1 MKKEDK
7 DSLKNQITDLLA
19 NDLNESLPPSNIQP
33 VEPFD
38 NLTVTN
44 EARAKAQKLVLSCLK
59 LYFDEKI
66 IEKNEFMQAKSAVT
80 TSNIMTLFKQ
90 IKVAEFFIDKI
101 VNDVDSGNLN
111 PRIFEVATGIQSN
124 IIDMLKNT
132 QLHVISMQEEYRR
145 LQGEMPKSEFEA
157 NTINIKNTDG
167 SSTKIYTNS
176 KALLRDLDNEE
187 ETDDVDAED

>member
-7 DSLKNQITDLLA
+7 DSLKDQI
-19 NDLNESLPPSNIQP
+19 NDLITNDLGGENLPSVQIKP
-33 VEPFD
+33 VDPFD
-38 NLTVTN
+38 NVKVT
-44 EARAKAQKLVLSCLK
+44 ADAKAKAQKLVLSCLK

-101 VNDVDSGNLN
+101 VNDVDNGNLN

-145 LQGEMPKSEFEA
+145 LQGEMPKSEFA
-157 NTINIKNTDG
+157 NNTINIKNTDG
-167 SSTKIYTNS
+167 SETKIYTNA
-176 KALLRDLDNEE
+176 KALLRDMDDEEDNI
-187 ETDDVDAED
+187 ED